1 MARNILLWWWFI
13 IYYCYFVWHFSSFL
27 TSLYFDRFLPAIQGR
42 WIWAKH
48 CGSDNVSSRTSCK
61 FMLKNITDRHQFL
74 DFDDSC
80 DYIWK
85 YIMPRLWQWIKQ
97 IYVIW
102 SFLPLYSCRLSVS
115 LIGNSTKLMYGLI
128 LYGFVWHNLN
138 DFGCEV
144 GAVCSG

>member
-1 MARNILLWWWFI
+1 MARNILLWRWFI

-85 YIMPRLWQWIKQ
+85 YIMLPLWQWIKQ

-102 SFLPLYSCRLSVS
+102 SFLPPLFLQVVCEFDWEFDEVD
-115 LIGNSTKLMYGLI
+115 
-128 LYGFVWHNLN
+128 VWTYPLW
-138 DFGCEV
+138 FCL
-144 GAVCSG
+144 A